1 MDWQSQA
8 DMLFFLDIDMAILA
22 SDETTYDQYAG
33 NVRKEYEHYSDALYQ
48 EGRISILQNFLK
60 RERVFLSDIFKGSG
74 MEEKARANISREIAS
89 LKQWNI

>member
-8 DMLFFLDIDMAILA
+8 DMLCFLDIDMAILA
-22 SDETTYDQYAG
+22 SDETTYDQYAE
-33 NVRKEYEHYSDALYQ
+33 NVRKEYGHYSDALYQ
-48 EGRISILQNFLK
+48 EGRINVLQNFLK

-89 LKQWNI
+89 LKQWSI